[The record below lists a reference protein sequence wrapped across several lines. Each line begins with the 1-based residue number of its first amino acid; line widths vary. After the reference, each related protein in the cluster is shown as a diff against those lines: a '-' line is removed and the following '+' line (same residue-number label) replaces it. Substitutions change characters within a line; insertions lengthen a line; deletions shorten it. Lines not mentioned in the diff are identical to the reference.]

1 MERKGTAGSWEL
13 ARRAQA
19 RFEQAAD
26 DMRMARDARA
36 EALWALKQQG
46 AGPVAIARE
55 LGVDE
60 STVRAAIRVYE
71 SL

>member
-1 MERKGTAGSWEL
+1 
-13 ARRAQA
+13 
-19 RFEQAAD
+19 
-26 DMRMARDARA
+26 MRMARDARA